1 MKFIIIT
8 IFPEIFKTYFG
19 TGLPDKSIK
28 KGLIE
33 YELLNLRDFSTD
45 KHKKVDDYT
54 YGGGPGMVIMLPVL
68 KRAIDKA
75 KEISKNTFV
84 ILLSPTGIKYNQ
96 ALAKEYSKY
105 ESITLI
111 CGHYEGLDER
121 VKNFIDEEISVG
133 DFITQGGEIPS
144 LILIDS
150 ILRFIPCYL
159 KREKAVYSES
169 FSENLIEYPQYT
181 RPKDYEKLQVPDIL
195 LSGDHE
201 KIRLYRKKESLKRTI
216 LLRPDLLIK
225 KELDDEEKK
234 LLIEIENE
242 FNETFKKIF
251 KK

>member
-8 IFPEIFKTYFG
+8 IFPEIFKTYFE
-19 TGLPDKSIK
+19 TGLPYKSIK
-28 KGLIE
+28 NGLIE
-33 YELLNLRDFSTD
+33 YELLNLRDFSND

-75 KEISKNTFV
+75 REISKNTFV
-84 ILLSPTGIKYNQ
+84 ILFSPTGIKYNQ

-150 ILRFIPCYL
+150 ILRFVPGYL
-159 KREKAVYSES
+159 KREKVVYSES

-181 RPKDYEKLQVPDIL
+181 RPKYYENLQVPDVL

-216 LLRPDLLIK
+216 LLRPDLLK
-225 KELDDEEKK
+225 EKELDDEEKK
-234 LLIEIENE
+234 LLIEIKNE
-242 FNETFKKIF
+242 LLETLKKII